1 MIMINDFIWSVRHTI
16 KCIKLMPYA
25 VMYKDEAE
33 DSRAIISDLKCKNE
47 KLTNQ
52 CKMQEEI
59 INGLFETLKNKIDDG
74 KGH

>member
-1 MIMINDFIWSVRHTI
+1 MRMINDFIWSVRHT
-16 KCIKLMPYA
+16 
-25 VMYKDEAE
+25 
-33 DSRAIISDLKCKNE
+33 NE

-59 INGLFETLKNKIDDG
+59 INGLFETLKNKIDNG